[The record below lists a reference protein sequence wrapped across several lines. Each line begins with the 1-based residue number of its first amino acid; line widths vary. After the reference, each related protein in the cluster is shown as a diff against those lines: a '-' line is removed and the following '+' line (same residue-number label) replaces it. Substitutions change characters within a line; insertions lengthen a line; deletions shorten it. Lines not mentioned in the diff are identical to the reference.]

1 MFSIMSEK
9 RELAVGAE
17 NDPGIVQSFGLYD
30 DKKMQAF
37 ITQNGKQMGKLS
49 HRPELEYHFKV
60 LDSPVVNAF
69 ALPGGYVYF
78 TRGIM
83 AHFNNEAEFAGVLG
97 HEIGH
102 ITGRHSAKQQTKQV
116 LAQVG
121 LLAGMIV
128 SPQFAQFS
136 DMASQGLG
144 LLLLKN
150 SRDHESQSD
159 KLGVMYSTD
168 AGYDSH
174 EMADFFKTLKRL
186 SAEAGA
192 DGIPNFL
199 STHPDPSDRYEKVH
213 EYTDEITARR
223 PAKKYKVNRD
233 SYLDL
238 IDGIVYGEDPRQ
250 GYTEDNMFYHPELK
264 FQFPYPNG
272 WAVNNMPTQVQIA
285 PSDGKALMLFTLAG
299 EASLEAAF
307 AAQVQADKLQVI
319 NKEGFK
325 VNGYQALAGTFLQAG
340 QNGNIKILSYFIKK
354 DQYIY
359 KFHGMTLEQ
368 DFSRHESLFVRNFSQ
383 FNKLSDP
390 AKLNKQPD
398 RIDIVTVNQK
408 GTLKSALSSAGIPND
423 RLNEFA
429 IVNGMEL
436 TDNVDRGSKLKVL
449 K

>member
-49 HRPELEYHFKV
+49 HRPELEYHFKI

>member
-1 MFSIMSEK
+1 MSEK

-17 NDPGIVQSFGLYD
+17 NDPGIVQSFGLYE

-37 ITQNGKQMGKLS
+37 ITQKGKQMGKLS

-121 LLAGMIV
+121 LIAGMIV

-159 KLGVMYSTD
+159 QLGVMYSTY

-213 EYTDEITARR
+213 EYTDKITAKR
-223 PAKKYKVNRD
+223 PSTNYKVNRD

-250 GYTEDNMFYHPELK
+250 GYTENGVFYHPELK

-272 WAVNNMPTQVQIA
+272 WQVNNMPTQVQIV

-299 EASLEAAF
+299 EASLEEAF
-307 AAQVQADKLQVI
+307 NAQVQADQLRVLE
-319 NKEGFK
+319 KEGFK
-325 VNGYQALAGTFLQAG
+325 VNGQQALSGTFLQAG
-340 QNGNIKILSYFIKK
+340 QNGNIKILSYFIKSGK
-354 DQYIY
+354 YIY
-359 KFHGMTLEQ
+359 KFHGMAAEA
-368 DFSRHESLFVRNFSQ
+368 DFGRFESLFVRNFSQ
-383 FNKLSDP
+383 FNTLTDP
-390 AKLNKQPD
+390 AKLNKQAD
-398 RIDIVTVNQK
+398 RIDIVTVSQD
-408 GTLKSALSSAGIPND
+408 GTLKTALNAAGIPSD

-436 TDNVDRGSKLKVL
+436 NDKVVRGSKIKALK
-449 K
+449 